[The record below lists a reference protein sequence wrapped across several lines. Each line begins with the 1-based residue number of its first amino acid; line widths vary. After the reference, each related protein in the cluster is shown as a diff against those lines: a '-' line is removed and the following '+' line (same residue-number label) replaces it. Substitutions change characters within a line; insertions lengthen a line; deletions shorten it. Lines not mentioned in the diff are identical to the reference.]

1 MFGINKVSRFALVV
15 LSLGIIGA
23 TTATAGASPH
33 PRRAEV
39 NARVTVQK
47 WRINQAEKHGKLTPA
62 QAAALHTDDR
72 DIRKEERFG
81 AKLDGGHITKAE
93 QRALNQQ
100 ENAVSKKIP

>member
-1 MFGINKVSRFALVV
+1 MFSITNASRFAIILM
-15 LSLGIIGA
+15 SLGVVGA
-23 TTATAGASPH
+23 TTATASPH

-47 WRINQAEKHGKLTPA
+47 WRINNAEKQGKLSPA

-72 DIRKEERFG
+72 DIRKEERFD
-81 AKLDGGHITKAE
+81 AKLDGGHITKPE

>member
-1 MFGINKVSRFALVV
+1 MLRINNASRLAIAL
-15 LSLGIIGA
+15 LSLGVIGA
-23 TTATAGASPH
+23 TTANASPH

-39 NARVTVQK
+39 NARATVQK
-47 WRINQAEKHGKLTPA
+47 WRINQAEMHGKLSPA

-72 DIRKEERFG
+72 DIRKEERFD

-100 ENAVSKKIP
+100 ENSVSKKIP